1 MRVVIVA
8 EDNRVS
14 VEGQSEIVD
23 VSTLDEDIHV
33 VQWYGTVGEVEYKH
47 DYIAN
52 TKAPNV
58 RITDF
63 TPYQKHVDAWMIEAQ
78 KPLPVVVA
86 KTPVKS
92 GMHQLASL

>member
-1 MRVVIVA
+1 MRVVIVP

-14 VEGQSEIVD
+14 VEGFSETVD
-23 VSTLDEDIHV
+23 ISTLDEDIHV

-47 DYIAN
+47 DYVQN

-63 TPYQKHVDAWMIEAQ
+63 TPYQKYVDAWMVEAR
-78 KPLPVVVA
+78 KPLPVATKPVVA
-86 KTPVKS
+86 D
-92 GMHQLASL
+92 AA